1 MPQDDKALLSRLQ
14 QHNVEFVI
22 IGGVCGVMHGVP
34 LVTKDLDVCCRFT
47 ADNLRRI
54 EAAVKDL
61 HPYHRMT
68 ANKLPLE
75 LTDSLC
81 ARLKNLYLQTD
92 LGTLDCLGEVAGVG
106 DYEEALSR
114 SVNFRLSYGQ
124 FHILNIDALIDAKQA
139 AARPR
144 DLEAV
149 RYLLA
154 IKEQNERSKS

>member
-1 MPQDDKALLSRLQ
+1 MRQDDKALLSRLQ
-14 QHNVEFVI
+14 QHHVEFVI

-34 LVTKDLDVCCRFT
+34 LVTKDLDVCCRFV
-47 ADNLRRI
+47 AENLRKI

-61 HPYHRMT
+61 HPYHRLAT
-68 ANKLPLE
+68 NKLPLE

-92 LGTLDCLGEVAGVG
+92 LGTLDCLGEVAGIG
-106 DYEEALSR
+106 GYDEALSR
-114 SVNFRLSYGQ
+114 SVTFRLSYGE
-124 FHILNIDALIDAKQA
+124 FAILSIDALIDAKQA

-149 RYLLA
+149 RFLRA